1 MTKKSKMPT
10 ELLILLML
18 SSVFNKDIDD
28 ILDALKAEN
37 EISYEDFK
45 ALIEDNDIRGLLD
58 DYKILKK

>member
-10 ELLILLML
+10 ELLILLIL
-18 SSVFNKDIDD
+18 SSVFDKDIDD
-28 ILDALKAEN
+28 ILDALKTEN
-37 EISYEDFK
+37 EVAYEDFK

>member
-37 EISYEDFK
+37 EIAYEDFK